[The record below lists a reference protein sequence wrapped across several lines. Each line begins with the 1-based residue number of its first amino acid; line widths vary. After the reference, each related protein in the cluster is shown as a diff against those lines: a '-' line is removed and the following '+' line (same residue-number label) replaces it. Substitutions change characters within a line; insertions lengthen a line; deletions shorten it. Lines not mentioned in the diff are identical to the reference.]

1 MDSQS
6 QNSQIASSSCEVR
19 SLPDVVNLLLNLVP
33 GAGHNMMNER
43 SPDAKASELSDLQT
57 IEDKLGEEADKL
69 GLKLYI
75 AQSNV
80 EGGSRCYITLILAD
94 FCTCRLPHKSHTR
107 RPPILIPDLFTRRV
121 SQCTCDKTTD

>member
-6 QNSQIASSSCEVR
+6 QNSQIAFSFCEVL
-19 SLPDVVNLLLNLVP
+19 SLPHVLTTLLTLSL

-57 IEDKLGEEADKL
+57 IEDRLGEEADKL

-80 EGGSRCYITLILAD
+80 EGNFRS
-94 FCTCRLPHKSHTR
+94 
-107 RPPILIPDLFTRRV
+107 
-121 SQCTCDKTTD
+121 

>member
-6 QNSQIASSSCEVR
+6 QNSQTASWSCEVR
-19 SLPDVVNLLLNLVP
+19 SLSHVLVTLLTLPP

-57 IEDKLGEEADKL
+57 IEDRLGEEADKL
-69 GLKLYI
+69 GLRLYI

-80 EGGSRCYITLILAD
+80 EGNFIVLQPLDLAD
-94 FCTCRLPHKSHTR
+94 RSHLQATSSITYT
-107 RPPILIPDLFTRRV
+107 PPVNTP
-121 SQCTCDKTTD
+121 S